1 MTKIKITLTEF
12 LNFVNKSGVA
22 KATIVKTARKRRET
36 EDNPY
41 FSDYWYILRNRII
54 EFHKKGKDIKFLD
67 ETLNHI
73 SKDRISNYT
82 RLIDGYK
89 KFLKKNKIKYITQ
102 IKKTWSIGDISIAL
116 NPELTLEIN
125 EKIYVI
131 KLYMSSND
139 HIDKR
144 HANLIQNLL
153 EHEMRSEVGGDGP
166 IFAVLDVK
174 RGKLLGQN
182 KKDISLYP
190 LLKGEAQSFETMWK
204 ELE

>member
-1 MTKIKITLTEF
+1 MF
-12 LNFVNKSGVA
+12 
-22 KATIVKTARKRRET
+22 
-36 EDNPY
+36 
-41 FSDYWYILRNRII
+41 ILRNRII

-73 SKDRISNYT
+73 SKDRRSNYT